1 MAAGSV
7 VLPSKGSVKL
17 VWFPMMYNTLQTLCS
32 KQIFTRQAHIF
43 GMIKPVMIAHE
54 YDAVQ

>member
-17 VWFPMMYNTLQTLCS
+17 VWFPMMYNILQTLWS
-32 KQIFTRQAHIF
+32 RPYADIHITSAHLW
-43 GMIKPVMIAHE
+43 H
-54 YDAVQ
+54 D